1 MNSASANLQ
10 VQFYNSGGG
19 LICDYESTPFTTN
32 YAQDTWINMP
42 VTNKYANDFVTLL
55 STGPLIVSPPGTAS
69 MRIQPGYHAP
79 DGVSGG
85 DVYIDMVDVT
95 LHEPTVTPA
104 VTGST
109 VKLSFPTLYGPQ
121 YNVLYTT
128 DLLKGPWQTL
138 TSVTGD
144 GTVKTVT
151 DTIGSAQRYYIVN
164 TQP

>member
-1 MNSASANLQ
+1 
-10 VQFYNSGGG
+10 
-19 LICDYESTPFTTN
+19 
-32 YAQDTWINMP
+32 
-42 VTNKYANDFVTLL
+42 L

-79 DGVSGG
+79 DAASGG
-85 DVYIDMVDVT
+85 DVYIDMVDVA
-95 LHEPTVTPA
+95 LHETTPVA
-104 VTGST
+104 VLSGST
-109 VKLSFPTLYGPQ
+109 FKLSFPTLYGPK

-128 DLLKGPWQTL
+128 DLAHGPWQTL

-151 DTIGSAQRYYIVN
+151 DTVGSQQRYYIIN